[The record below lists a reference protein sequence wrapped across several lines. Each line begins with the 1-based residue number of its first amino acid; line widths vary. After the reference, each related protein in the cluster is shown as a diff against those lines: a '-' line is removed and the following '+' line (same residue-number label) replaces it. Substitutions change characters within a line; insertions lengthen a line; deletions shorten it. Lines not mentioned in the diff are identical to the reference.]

1 MTKIK
6 RVTQKVFGVNA
17 PSDDIAVMGSF
28 KSGTPVYT
36 DDVAKLQ
43 NTAYEEG
50 YTSSL
55 IMNAAP
61 FMEEQNSVPYVL
73 SKQLAYLFQEGIP
86 EYDENTTYYTNS
98 ICKVENKLYISKTD
112 DNQGHNPVDDTTE
125 NWEELSLRNKGTGTG
140 LSLFDLV
147 EKDHILT
154 FKESNGLAQLGTYVY
169 KTGVADSR
177 YGYPSFYNQCVK
189 EKNAGTATQ
198 TQLGDNTVTLY
209 KNDNGHIFYDIAD
222 KDAIDAWYNTYG
234 VAWYY
239 GVDTANARIFL
250 PRNDWFTQNG
260 STTEVGEFVEAGLPS
275 IEHTHNVQMYNYTG
289 ATRHFPSQYDTKDA
303 ANVYTTSTNSQV
315 SPIYGKST
323 TVQPNAVK
331 KLFYMCVGNTNV
343 ESAITDVVDITTSE
357 NDTIPL
363 GWSTY
368 QSGGTP
374 SSAFL
379 ASLGQQNSGTLYP
392 TFYNEFSAK
401 IGQKFGAG
409 TIKEAHTVY
418 DPSKFT
424 VVGNPT
430 ITDAGIASGF
440 SSQNYLTT
448 ANINKSLN
456 TFKIEGEFVTSDS
469 TTTKQM
475 IFTTT
480 ITDSNSTIRSLA
492 LQQYTNGTL
501 YCYVPRSSGENWIV
515 GTTVLQVNT
524 KYYFKINFDGVNVT
538 WSYGTD
544 KNNLV
549 AQPSVA
555 CLASTLNNVIRI
567 GISSVDS
574 GAFLGSIDLKS
585 FSITVDGE
593 EVFKGTKT
601 VMPADVTD
609 YDLVINQDD
618 QTFRL
623 PLKNGQEGM
632 FANGVKGN
640 GISLGLTDGTTNYGF
655 GLQTTA
661 NGPRLTTGS
670 NGYGGAIGTS
680 LSGATGSNAT
690 IFGVTTDPSKSGMIV
705 DKTVPDGFQL
715 YYKVSN
721 AVQNLEL
728 LDVAEVTTALANKI
742 GRTECKA
749 YITETYVN
757 GTSGYRL
764 YSDGW
769 CEQWGK
775 TEYSVDGQTVTLLKP
790 MKDVNY
796 NVSVTIFVN
805 RGFSAVGG
813 STPAHSCS
821 AISTTQIRVI
831 QERTT
836 DKCSLWKVCGY
847 AS

>member
-50 YTSSL
+50 YSSSL

-73 SKQLAYLFQEGIP
+73 SKQLAYTFQEGIP

-98 ICKVENKLYISKTD
+98 ICKVANKLYISKTD

-125 NWEELSLRNKGTGTG
+125 NWEELSLGNKGTGTG

-154 FKESNGLAQLGTYVY
+154 FKESKGLAQLGTYAY

-177 YGYPSFYNQCVK
+177 YGYPDFYNKCLA
-189 EKNAGTATQ
+189 EKTASTATQ

-260 STTEVGEFVEAGLPS
+260 STTEVGNFVEAGLPS
-275 IEHTHNVQMYNYTG
+275 IEHTHDVQMYNNTG
-289 ATRHFPSQYDTKDA
+289 ATRHFPSQYDTSSKG
-303 ANVYTTSTNSQV
+303 NIYTTSTNSQV
-315 SPIYGKST
+315 SSIYGKST

-331 KLFYMCVGNTNV
+331 KLFYMCVGNTDV

-374 SSAFL
+374 SSAFV
-379 ASLGQQNSGTLYP
+379 ASLGQWNSGKLYSSFFN
-392 TFYNEFSAK
+392 TYAAK
-401 IGQKFGAG
+401 IGQKFGTGA
-409 TIKEAHTVY
+409 IKEAHTVY

-430 ITDAGIASGF
+430 ITDDGVASGF
-440 SSQNYLTT
+440 STSNYLTI

-469 TTTKQM
+469 VTTSQM
-475 IFTTT
+475 IFTTAV
-480 ITDSNSTIRSLA
+480 TDSNLTIRSLA
-492 LQQYTNGTL
+492 LQQFTSGTL
-501 YCYVPRSSGENWIV
+501 YCYIPRSSGENWIV
-515 GTTVLQVNT
+515 GTTVLQANT

-538 WSYGTD
+538 WAYGTD

-549 AQPSVA
+549 AQPSA
-555 CLASTLNNVIRI
+555 NCLTSTLNNVIRI
-567 GISSVDS
+567 GVSSTGS
-574 GAFLGSIDLKS
+574 SAFLGSIDLKS

-593 EVFKGTKT
+593 EVFNGTKT
-601 VMPADVTD
+601 VMPDDVTD

-640 GISLGLTDGTTNYGF
+640 GMTLGFYSTSDNVGF
-655 GLQTTA
+655 GIARNTDSNVAYSLNAYNNVYGTPVDTTV
-661 NGPRLTTGS
+661 TTGAPNKGKS
-670 NGYGGAIGTS
+670 
-680 LSGATGSNAT
+680 
-690 IFGVTTDPSKSGMIV
+690 FGITTDSSKSGMIV

-742 GRTECKA
+742 GRTECKS
-749 YITETYVN
+749 YVTETYVN

-764 YSDGW
+764 YSDGY
-769 CEQWGK
+769 CEQWGNN
-775 TEYSVDGQTVTLLKP
+775 TPSTNNITFLKP
-790 MKDVNY
+790 FKDTSYNASKIFITDSSKTGMTFEQISINNKTTSGMK
-796 NVSVTIFVN
+796 I
-805 RGFSAVGG
+805 GSAAV
-813 STPAHSCS
+813 P
-821 AISTTQIRVI
+821 I
-831 QERTT
+831 
-836 DKCSLWKVCGY
+836 DWKVEGY
-847 AS
+847 VS